1 MKCFL
6 TGNFNKANS
15 NELNPENGLVE
26 RLRAALPNPCEAVYV
41 CSAPNSP
48 SLTDRFAK
56 QAKASFEAAGFAFSG
71 FTVLDR
77 RNQDDTK
84 ALVQKADLLFFA
96 GGHVPTQNRFF
107 QQINLRDALEGFDGV
122 ILGVSAGSMN
132 CSEVVYAPPE
142 LKGEALDPDYPKYYD
157 GLGLIKTIL
166 IPHYQILKTDIVDG
180 LRLMEDIT
188 YPDSMG
194 RRFYAIIDGSYIYLD
209 TASGREEI
217 CGESYI
223 IENGVLTPISV
234 SGEVVPE
241 NKKAS
246 HPRTGMAR
254 LCFGQFFCARTSSI
268 IGRHSSVRTISPA
281 CRCQQQPVAL
291 SAAFEMIYCL

>member
-41 CSAPNSP
+41 CSVPNSP

-56 QAKASFEAAGFAFSG
+56 QAKAGFEAAGFAFSG

-107 QQINLRDALEGFDGV
+107 QQINLRGALEGFDGV

-157 GLGLIKTIL
+157 GLGLTKTIL
-166 IPHYQILKTDIVDG
+166 VPHYQILKTDIVDG
-180 LRLMEDIT
+180 LRLMEDII

-209 TASGREEI
+209 TVSGREEI

-223 IENGVLTPISV
+223 IENGVLTPLSV
-234 SGEVVPE
+234 SGEVVPL
-241 NKKAS
+241 
-246 HPRTGMAR
+246 H
-254 LCFGQFFCARTSSI
+254 
-268 IGRHSSVRTISPA
+268 
-281 CRCQQQPVAL
+281 
-291 SAAFEMIYCL
+291 

>member
-6 TGNFNKANS
+6 TGNFNKVNS
-15 NELNPENGLVE
+15 NELNPENGLVD
-26 RLRAALPNPCEAVYV
+26 RLRAALPIPCKAVYV
-41 CSAPNSP
+41 CSAPDS
-48 SLTDRFAK
+48 SALTDRFAK
-56 QAKASFEAAGFAFSG
+56 QAKASFEAAGFSFSG

-77 RNQDDTK
+77 RNQNETK
-84 ALVQKADLLFFA
+84 ALVQEADLLFFA

-107 QQINLRDALEGFDGV
+107 HQIGLRQALEGFDGV

-132 CSEVVYAPPE
+132 CSAVVYAPPE

-157 GLGLIKTIL
+157 GLGLTGTIL

-194 RRFYAIIDGSYIYLD
+194 RRFYAIVDGSYLYLD
-209 TASGREEI
+209 TATGREEI

-223 IENGVLTPISV
+223 IENGVLTPFSAL
-234 SGEVVPE
+234 GEVVPL
-241 NKKAS
+241 
-246 HPRTGMAR
+246 G
-254 LCFGQFFCARTSSI
+254 
-268 IGRHSSVRTISPA
+268 
-281 CRCQQQPVAL
+281 
-291 SAAFEMIYCL
+291 

>member
-41 CSAPNSP
+41 CSVPNSP

-157 GLGLIKTIL
+157 GLGLTKTIL

-180 LRLMEDIT
+180 LRLMEDIA

-209 TASGREEI
+209 TVSGREEI

-223 IENGVLTPISV
+223 IENGVLTPLSV
-234 SGEVVPE
+234 SGEVVPL
-241 NKKAS
+241 
-246 HPRTGMAR
+246 H
-254 LCFGQFFCARTSSI
+254 
-268 IGRHSSVRTISPA
+268 
-281 CRCQQQPVAL
+281 
-291 SAAFEMIYCL
+291 

>member
-15 NELNPENGLVE
+15 DELNPENGLVD
-26 RLRAALPNPCEAVYV
+26 RLRAALPNPCKAVYV

-77 RNQDDTK
+77 RNQDETK
-84 ALVQKADLLFFA
+84 ALVQGADLLFFA

-107 QQINLRDALEGFDGV
+107 QQIALRDALEGFNGV

-157 GLGLIKTIL
+157 GLGLTKTIL

-194 RRFYAIIDGSYIYLD
+194 RKFYAIIDGSYIYLD
-209 TASGREEI
+209 TDTGREEI

-223 IENGVLTPISV
+223 IENGVLTPLSV
-234 SGEVVPE
+234 SGEVVPL
-241 NKKAS
+241 
-246 HPRTGMAR
+246 H
-254 LCFGQFFCARTSSI
+254 
-268 IGRHSSVRTISPA
+268 
-281 CRCQQQPVAL
+281 
-291 SAAFEMIYCL
+291 

>member
-26 RLRAALPNPCEAVYV
+26 RLRAVLPNPCETVYV

-56 QAKASFEAAGFAFSG
+56 QAEASFEAAGFAFSG

-142 LKGEALDPDYPKYYD
+142 LKGEALDPDYPKYYN
-157 GLGLIKTIL
+157 GLGLTKTIL

-209 TASGREEI
+209 TVSGREEI

-223 IENGVLTPISV
+223 IENGVLTPLSV
-234 SGEVVPE
+234 SGEVVPL
-241 NKKAS
+241 
-246 HPRTGMAR
+246 H
-254 LCFGQFFCARTSSI
+254 
-268 IGRHSSVRTISPA
+268 
-281 CRCQQQPVAL
+281 
-291 SAAFEMIYCL
+291 

>member
-1 MKCFL
+1 MLSHRQLQQGQLQRAEPRKRSGGAAAGGPAQPL
-6 TGNFNKANS
+6 RG
-15 NELNPENGLVE
+15 GLCL
-26 RLRAALPNPCEAVYV
+26 LRAQQP
-41 CSAPNSP
+41 
-48 SLTDRFAK
+48 LTDRFAK

-142 LKGEALDPDYPKYYD
+142 LKGEALDPDYPKYYN
-157 GLGLIKTIL
+157 GLGLTKTIL

-209 TASGREEI
+209 TVSGREEI

-223 IENGVLTPISV
+223 IENGVLTPLSV
-234 SGEVVPE
+234 SGEVVPL
-241 NKKAS
+241 
-246 HPRTGMAR
+246 H
-254 LCFGQFFCARTSSI
+254 
-268 IGRHSSVRTISPA
+268 
-281 CRCQQQPVAL
+281 
-291 SAAFEMIYCL
+291 

>member
-84 ALVQKADLLFFA
+84 ALVQRADLLFFA

-107 QQINLRDALEGFDGV
+107 HQIDLREALEGFDGV

-142 LKGEALDPDYPKYYD
+142 LKGEALDPDYPRYYD
-157 GLGLIKTIL
+157 GLGLSNTNFIQ
-166 IPHYQILKTDIVDG
+166 HYQIL
-180 LRLMEDIT
+180 
-188 YPDSMG
+188 
-194 RRFYAIIDGSYIYLD
+194 
-209 TASGREEI
+209 
-217 CGESYI
+217 
-223 IENGVLTPISV
+223 
-234 SGEVVPE
+234 
-241 NKKAS
+241 
-246 HPRTGMAR
+246 
-254 LCFGQFFCARTSSI
+254 
-268 IGRHSSVRTISPA
+268 
-281 CRCQQQPVAL
+281 
-291 SAAFEMIYCL
+291 

>member
-15 NELNPENGLVE
+15 NELNPENALVD
-26 RLRAALPNPCEAVYV
+26 RLRAALPNLCEAVYV

-56 QAKASFEAAGFAFSG
+56 QAKAGFEAAGFAFSG

-84 ALVQKADLLFFA
+84 ALVQKADLLLFA

-107 QQINLRDALEGFDGV
+107 QQIALRDALEGFDGV

-142 LKGEALDPDYPKYYD
+142 LKGEALDPGYPKYYS
-157 GLGLIKTIL
+157 GLGLTKAIL

-180 LRLMEDIT
+180 LRLMEDIA

-194 RRFYAIIDGSYIYLD
+194 RRFLAFIDGSYIYLD

-223 IENGVLTPISV
+223 IENGVLTPFSV
-234 SGEVVPE
+234 SGEVVPL
-241 NKKAS
+241 
-246 HPRTGMAR
+246 R
-254 LCFGQFFCARTSSI
+254 
-268 IGRHSSVRTISPA
+268 
-281 CRCQQQPVAL
+281 
-291 SAAFEMIYCL
+291 

>member
-157 GLGLIKTIL
+157 GLGLTKTIL

-194 RRFYAIIDGSYIYLD
+194 RKFYAIIDGSYIYLD
-209 TASGREEI
+209 TDSGREEI

-223 IENGVLTPISV
+223 IENGVLTPLSV
-234 SGEVVPE
+234 SGEVVPL
-241 NKKAS
+241 
-246 HPRTGMAR
+246 H
-254 LCFGQFFCARTSSI
+254 
-268 IGRHSSVRTISPA
+268 
-281 CRCQQQPVAL
+281 
-291 SAAFEMIYCL
+291 

>member
-26 RLRAALPNPCEAVYV
+26 RLRADLPNPCEAVYV

-107 QQINLRDALEGFDGV
+107 QQINLRGALEGFDGV

-132 CSEVVYAPPE
+132 CSELVYAPPE

-157 GLGLIKTIL
+157 GLGLTKTIL

-209 TASGREEI
+209 TVSGREEI

-223 IENGVLTPISV
+223 IENGVLTPLSV
-234 SGEVVPE
+234 SGEVVPL
-241 NKKAS
+241 
-246 HPRTGMAR
+246 H
-254 LCFGQFFCARTSSI
+254 
-268 IGRHSSVRTISPA
+268 
-281 CRCQQQPVAL
+281 
-291 SAAFEMIYCL
+291 

>member
-56 QAKASFEAAGFAFSG
+56 QAKAGFEAAGFAFSV

-84 ALVQKADLLFFA
+84 ALVQKADLLLFA

-107 QQINLRDALEGFDGV
+107 QQIALRDALEGFDGV

-142 LKGEALDPDYPKYYD
+142 LKGEALDPDYPRYYN
-157 GLGLIKTIL
+157 GLGLTKAIL

-180 LRLMEDIT
+180 LRLMEDIA

-223 IENGVLTPISV
+223 IENGVLTPLSV
-234 SGEVVPE
+234 SGEVVPL
-241 NKKAS
+241 
-246 HPRTGMAR
+246 R
-254 LCFGQFFCARTSSI
+254 
-268 IGRHSSVRTISPA
+268 
-281 CRCQQQPVAL
+281 
-291 SAAFEMIYCL
+291 

>member
-107 QQINLRDALEGFDGV
+107 QQINLRGALEGFDGV

-157 GLGLIKTIL
+157 GLGLTKTIL

-209 TASGREEI
+209 TDSGREEI

-223 IENGVLTPISV
+223 IENGVLTPLSV
-234 SGEVVPE
+234 SGEVVPL
-241 NKKAS
+241 
-246 HPRTGMAR
+246 H
-254 LCFGQFFCARTSSI
+254 
-268 IGRHSSVRTISPA
+268 
-281 CRCQQQPVAL
+281 
-291 SAAFEMIYCL
+291 